1 MRLWSLPSLVIL
13 VVILLF
19 VIPSAAGFYTDW
31 LWFRELGYQH
41 VFVRTIDAQAI
52 VFGVTFALVY
62 LFLYFNL
69 RFARRR
75 TLDRPHVVFGTSP
88 DGRPLAVDSRQ
99 LSSLAMPISLVVALL
114 AGTMSAADWLTWLS
128 FFNQQPFG
136 LRDPLFHREIAF
148 YVFSLPAYQAVRE
161 LALFASVVAL
171 IGCGI
176 YYVFSG
182 SFVLEARPAVSTW
195 PRIRLVPAAR
205 RHLSLLTA

>member
-99 LSSLAMPISLVVALL
+99 LFVHLCLDAFDYFQGGQPVSHADERAAP
-114 AGTMSAADWLTWLS
+114 GTDTVQKM
-128 FFNQQPFG
+128 F
-136 LRDPLFHREIAF
+136 
-148 YVFSLPAYQAVRE
+148 
-161 LALFASVVAL
+161 
-171 IGCGI
+171 
-176 YYVFSG
+176 
-182 SFVLEARPAVSTW
+182 
-195 PRIRLVPAAR
+195 RLG
-205 RHLSLLTA
+205 